1 MTFTQRSYVAANSS
15 AQTSCERHF
24 DQLTDDE
31 LVERWEQQG
40 LGGSGVSHLDHVRIA
55 WVLSSRCSRE
65 EAESRLVEGTRA
77 SCEHYGC
84 PEKFDERLTRRW
96 AQVIHDAVEASPEL
110 RPFGEFIAAND
121 RLRQGDLFG
130 RPATV

>member
-31 LVERWEQQG
+31 LVER
-40 LGGSGVSHLDHVRIA
+40 
-55 WVLSSRCSRE
+55 
-65 EAESRLVEGTRA
+65 
-77 SCEHYGC
+77 
-84 PEKFDERLTRRW
+84 
-96 AQVIHDAVEASPEL
+96 
-110 RPFGEFIAAND
+110 ND

-130 RPATV
+130 RTAIV